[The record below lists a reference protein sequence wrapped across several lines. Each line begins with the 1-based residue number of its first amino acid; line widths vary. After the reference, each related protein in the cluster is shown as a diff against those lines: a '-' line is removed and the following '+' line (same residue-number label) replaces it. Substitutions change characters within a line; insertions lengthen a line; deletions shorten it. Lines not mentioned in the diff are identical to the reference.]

1 MYSIQKT
8 LGLSVDLATQWEEVD
23 TSFISLASLFSR
35 FRRFIVVLNDSR
47 RADPLYV
54 DFEQFRSAESHY
66 DNTLEVF
73 IQAKGE
79 DYNFVT
85 IPVLP
90 NTEVGYVKYNHAIA
104 AGYHAV
110 LDKAG
115 YVLPDNASVDLKT
128 DIKLTRP
135 EIDTDFEMLYDH
147 CLFSVN
153 GMLHRRDYDG
163 KNVFITDAGKSC
175 RLADNNQLGIY
186 SFRDVSKLDVI
197 PITDDMITLPATF
210 QSLQERVLVT
220 VPADKSIKSFFL
232 VIGGYMVVPH
242 PQSCWIGN
250 DRNIY
255 LDVKQLSMLERV
267 LESRKLIDLEPLGL
281 SRSSVNPDAINV
293 EELYTDAVI
302 RKWLTLTQSF
312 IVLLDTDNLFFDRRY
327 LRQMRAPGIF
337 TAYQKPEYP
346 LVLDQGRLGE
356 YWRIKEDR
364 YWSVTLTDSFR
375 KNYQL
380 RRELRTRLK
389 DVDSALAF
397 DVPFYFSQAYLLEMG
412 AYKNQQ

>member
-8 LGLSVDLATQWEEVD
+8 IGLPVSLSAQWEELD
-23 TSFISLASLFSR
+23 ASSMSLSSLFLN
-35 FRRFIVVLNDSR
+35 FRRFIVVLEDSR
-47 RADPLYV
+47 RPDLLFV

-66 DNTLEVF
+66 ENTLDVF

-79 DYNFVT
+79 DYNFAT
-85 IPVLP
+85 ITALP
-90 NTEVGYVKYNHAIA
+90 NADVGYVKYNHAIA
-104 AGYHAV
+104 AGYHAQ

-115 YVLPDNASVDLKT
+115 YVLPENAAVELKT

-135 EIDTDFEMLYDH
+135 EVDTDFEMLYDY

-153 GMLHRRDYDG
+153 GMLHKRDYDG
-163 KNVFITDAGKSC
+163 KHVFITDGGKSC
-175 RLADNNQLGIY
+175 MKADNNQLGIY

-197 PITDDMITLPATF
+197 PITDNMITVPATF
-210 QSLQERVLVT
+210 QALQERVMLNL
-220 VPADKSIKSFFL
+220 PEEKSIKSFFL
-232 VIGGYMVVPH
+232 VIGGYMVLPH
-242 PQSCWIGN
+242 AQSCWVGN
-250 DRNIY
+250 DNSIY

-267 LESRKLIDLEPLGL
+267 LESRDLIDLEPLGL
-281 SRSSVNPDAINV
+281 ASSSVNPNAINV
-293 EELYTDAVI
+293 EELYSDVVI
-302 RKWLTLTQSF
+302 RKWLTLSQSF

-327 LRQMRAPGIF
+327 IRQMRAPGIF

-356 YWRIKEDR
+356 YWNIQEDR

-375 KNYQL
+375 KNYQH

-389 DVDSALAF
+389 DIDGSLAF